1 MRDRKINLSL
11 LSYLFSGAITVVVYM
26 TGGTNKVYPNMMYIP
41 IAVMAS
47 VYGKWQGVI
56 HAVICG
62 LLMGPF
68 MPLDKD
74 LHINQETVNWMVRLL
89 IYAIIA
95 LVISYFSDFYREEF
109 AEKVKK
115 EKEIADA
122 QMAVVYAMAK
132 LAEFRDSDTGGHI
145 ERVTELCRLLTTN
158 LRRRGKYREYIDDDY
173 IEKLTRVSP
182 LHDIG
187 KVGIADK
194 ILLKPGRLTAIEFE
208 LMKTHTTIGAKTI
221 LEVKEKFPDNRLL
234 ELAINITN
242 FHHERWDGA
251 GYPLGLAG
259 TEIPLSA
266 RIMAIVDVYDA
277 LRSKRVYK
285 EAFSHEN
292 SLKIIQ
298 EESGKAFDPEIVMAF
313 LEIAEEVEKIFTQY
327 EKKRVVSRI
336 PGRKEGFFG
345 ERV

>member
-1 MRDRKINLSL
+1 
-11 LSYLFSGAITVVVYM
+11 
-26 TGGTNKVYPNMMYIP
+26 MMYIP

-173 IEKLTRVSP
+173 IENLTRVSP

-234 ELAINITN
+234 VLAINITN
-242 FHHERWDGA
+242 FHPERWDGA

-266 RIMAIVDVYDA
+266 RIMAIVDV
-277 LRSKRVYK
+277 L
-285 EAFSHEN
+285 
-292 SLKIIQ
+292 
-298 EESGKAFDPEIVMAF
+298 
-313 LEIAEEVEKIFTQY
+313 
-327 EKKRVVSRI
+327 
-336 PGRKEGFFG
+336 
-345 ERV
+345 